1 MGRVD
6 ERPEII
12 EGLSGDEAWRCLCL
26 VAEDEREHDDA
37 LHADDP
43 PPPVSEG
50 ARREVQAILPTL
62 GEPEAAIARGDSP
75 ANRRPP
81 YADDERVRS
90 LLLVMLK
97 SVDRHWGERHP
108 DQPKPGV
115 EYLLGLVNRARI
127 HGRY

>member
-6 ERPEII
+6 ERREII
-12 EGLSGDEAWRCLCL
+12 EGLSGDQAWRCLGL
-26 VAEDEREHDDA
+26 VIKDDREHDAA
-37 LHADDP
+37 LHANDL

-50 ARREVQAILPTL
+50 ARREVQAILRTL
-62 GEPEAAIARGDSP
+62 PEAARARGDPP
-75 ANRRPP
+75 ASRRRPP
-81 YADDERVRS
+81 DADEERVRR
-90 LLLVMLK
+90 LLLVMLEYN
-97 SVDRHWGERHP
+97 DRHWGEKHA

>member
-6 ERPEII
+6 ERREII
-12 EGLSGDEAWRCLCL
+12 EGLSSDQAWRCLGL
-26 VAEDEREHDDA
+26 VIKDDREHDAA
-37 LHADDP
+37 LHAKDP

-50 ARREVQAILPTL
+50 ARREVQAILRTL
-62 GEPEAAIARGDSP
+62 PEAARARGDPP
-75 ANRRPP
+75 ANRRRPP
-81 YADDERVRS
+81 DADNERVRA
-90 LLLVMLK
+90 LLLVMLETN
-97 SVDRHWGERHP
+97 DHHWGEKHR